1 MSGYRIRIAFL
12 FCFLMTTSAA
22 MAQATGWFTR
32 VPAYQS
38 GLMDS
43 TRVHFVSV
51 ADVNN
56 DGYPDVLL
64 MYSASGIYHERK
76 PLKLYLNT
84 QAPGS
89 VNSKDR
95 RFIDVTSQSMLNM
108 VTGDTGQN
116 ANCYTL
122 ADFNNDG
129 NIDLVTGMYYHRI
142 ENYPHLNDRAQ
153 VYLGDGTGKFVHK
166 PDNGL
171 TELGLINYRA
181 FTALDYDRDGN
192 LDLFIPTWFKDYTR
206 NTWDYGRLM
215 KGRGDGTF
223 EDVTAQ
229 SGINSFPEPM
239 YGGAATDWDNDCYP
253 DIFTAPYCRTGGH
266 LFKNKGDGAFENVS
280 AAAGYNLQRKGNLQP
295 SCTFGV
301 YPEDVNNDGNM
312 DVFLAVVH
320 GGNAPGEFRST
331 IAINRGPDHNYSLDI
346 NESLL
351 PVSQPASSHRGD
363 YDAVFLDFEND
374 GMKDLVMVQST
385 YMPNTD
391 RTYFW
396 HQQPDGNFKDATR
409 DLGLLVPALKNS
421 LGIEAFDY
429 DLDGDDDL
437 LILGTGGSYFDLWRN
452 NADSISGNNYLTV
465 NLRPHRG
472 SGINYSAVGARVSV
486 YYGDKMQMKEVLA
499 GRGMHTGQQPFLLNF
514 GLGKITHADSV
525 VIRWPDSMCS
535 QSVLY
540 NVQAN
545 EVATYNRFPIHI
557 PLEDRGSEIKV
568 FPNPSARY
576 VIIQGDGL
584 VSRMTS
590 LSVLD
595 ITGKVVA
602 VKWHYSDSDK
612 VVCDMGGL
620 PAGRY
625 FIRVTDTKD
634 RYEVHPVVRM

>member
-1 MSGYRIRIAFL
+1 MRYMLRTALFMSALVTVFDAYPQTA
-12 FCFLMTTSAA
+12 
-22 MAQATGWFTR
+22 GWFTR
-32 VPAYQS
+32 MPANQS
-38 GLMDS
+38 GLLDS

-64 MYSASGIYHERK
+64 MYSASGIYQERR

-89 VNSKDR
+89 NDPRDR
-95 RFIDVTSQSMLNM
+95 RFIDVTAQSMLNIA
-108 VTGDTGQN
+108 GNDTGQN

-142 ENYPHLNDRAQ
+142 EQYPHPGDRAQ

-166 PDNGL
+166 PGNGL

-181 FTALDYDRDGN
+181 FSALDYDRDGN

-206 NTWDYGRLM
+206 NIWDYGRLM

-223 EDVTAQ
+223 EDVTVQ
-229 SGINSFPEPM
+229 SGINGFPEPM

-253 DIFTAPYCRTGGH
+253 DIFTAPYCRTGGN
-266 LFKNKGDGAFENVS
+266 LFKNKGDGTFSNVS
-280 AAAGYNLQRKGNLQP
+280 AAAGYNLLRKGNLQA

-331 IAINRGPDHNYSLDI
+331 IAINKGPDHNYTLDI

-374 GMKDLVMVQST
+374 GLKDLVMVQST

-396 HQQPDGNFKDATR
+396 HQQPDGTFKDATR

-452 NADSISGNNYLTV
+452 NADNISGNNYLTV
-465 NLRPHRG
+465 NLRPHTG
-472 SGINYSAVGARVSV
+472 SGINFSAIGTRVYV
-486 YYGDKMQMKEVLA
+486 YYGGKMQMKEVMA

-514 GLGKITHADSV
+514 GLGKAAHADSI
-525 VIRWPDSMCS
+525 VIRWPDSLCS
-535 QSVLY
+535 ETVLY
-540 NVQAN
+540 NVPAN
-545 EVATYNRFPIHI
+545 QVASYNRFPIHV
-557 PLEDRGSEIKV
+557 PGEDRVPAVKV

-576 VIIQGDGL
+576 VILQEDGL
-584 VSRMTS
+584 VSRTTS
-590 LSVLD
+590 LSVSD
-595 ITGKVVA
+595 IMGRVMT

-612 VVCDMGGL
+612 MVCDLGGL
-620 PAGRY
+620 PPGRY
-625 FIRVTDTKD
+625 YIRVTDTEG
-634 RYEVHPVVRM
+634 RAYIYPVVRM